1 MPCHCDNSAYRPAVV
16 RFREIM
22 SKYYITSGVAIEE
35 LVIGEKLGASDAG
48 NVFAIIAPLQLADSA
63 AKIYL
68 NPKAFDAERIGT
80 LVEKVPSQL
89 WAVLASGAQ
98 YPQYAWPQHIVYA
111 KSAFAK
117 GLQPVGILM
126 PKIDSLAT
134 VTLDAYFDPS
144 SGKTMG
150 LDAHRLAL
158 PRKVAIAI
166 NLCKLLG
173 ELHSRK
179 VYCIDFKPENIL
191 ANRNGGQVT
200 LLDCDNYA
208 VISNNGNYYPATHL
222 STGYV
227 APEALKGKG
236 VAADLA
242 EAQDCF
248 ALAAGLF
255 RLFNY
260 GISPFSGTI
269 NKSWREAEGD
279 DARVEAGYYPYGLHP
294 NPAIVPSPQS
304 VHDCLPVSLRQ
315 MFDRAFREGK
325 GRPTAQEWE
334 DVLRGLR
341 EKAKYV
347 TCKEHP
353 NDPEHIHFGGL
364 PCCRCERDKRIGTT
378 EVGSANPVPS
388 RINVD
393 IQSPNSQNAAHSTPE
408 AHLSK
413 TASGWRHWIIWIV
426 AVALGITLLTF
437 LGNRD
442 GDNSSTH
449 VRTPLQSPPLSQTPG
464 ESTRSEPVASI
475 KPAMP
480 QAESPGR
487 RPFTKEEIYYCL
499 EKEYRL
505 NVISN
510 ILSGSNT
517 PAPVTLLSDSSDY
530 NARCKNYAFSGS
542 DHEAAKSTFERN
554 KESIRDKALTEAESF
569 KKIALPS
576 SPTTDEAGD
585 QGLLPNKASDSGAQ
599 KQSGARPLQH
609 DQAKTRGAPVASLQH
624 EKPAD
629 SRVSPTMPG
638 GENSTGIDS
647 PNRGHATRTQEPV
660 QVRNDSAPNLAP
672 RQQKPLSSSLLTAIQ
687 RGDLPTVNEYLN
699 RGTSPNEIMANGAPI
714 LKNAVVSSAMPVAEL
729 LLSRGADVNARDAS
743 GKTALYWAKRMNN
756 EAFVQMLLK
765 HGAQD

>member
-1 MPCHCDNSAYRPAVV
+1 MPRRCDNTTYRPAVV
-16 RFREIM
+16 LFRGIM

-35 LVIGEKLGASDAG
+35 LVIGEKLGASDTG
-48 NVFAIIAPLQLADSA
+48 NKFAIIAPLQLADSVA
-63 AKIYL
+63 YIYL

-111 KSAFAK
+111 KSGFSK

-126 PKIDSLAT
+126 PKIDLLAT

-144 SGKTMG
+144 SGRTKG

-173 ELHSRK
+173 ELHSRQ

-208 VISNNGNYYPATHL
+208 VISNNGKYYPATHL
-222 STGYV
+222 SKGYV
-227 APEALKGKG
+227 APEVLKRKG
-236 VAADLA
+236 VTSDLA

-255 RLFNY
+255 QIFNY
-260 GISPFSGTI
+260 GISPFSGRI
-269 NKSWREAEGD
+269 NKGWLEAEED

-315 MFDRAFREGK
+315 MFDRAFREDK

-334 DVLRGLR
+334 DVLRSLR

-347 TCKEHP
+347 ICKEHP
-353 NDPEHIHFGGL
+353 NDPEHIHFADL
-364 PCCRCERDKRIGTT
+364 PCCRCQRDKRIGTP
-378 EVGSANPVPS
+378 EDGSTNPQPS
-388 RINVD
+388 SISIG
-393 IQSPNSQNAAHSTPE
+393 IQNQNKQNAANTAPE
-408 AHLSK
+408 AHLVK

-426 AVALGITLLTF
+426 AVALGIALLTY

-449 VRTPLQSPPLSQTPG
+449 VRTPLQSPPLSQPSG
-464 ESTRSEPVASI
+464 ESKSGDLAGSI
-475 KPAMP
+475 NPAIP
-480 QAESPGR
+480 QAESPER

-499 EKEYRL
+499 VKEHRA
-505 NVISN
+505 NVIS
-510 ILSGSNT
+510 IVLSGSNT
-517 PAPVTLLSDSSDY
+517 PAPVSLLSDIADHK
-530 NARCKNYAFSGS
+530 ARCKNYAFSSS
-542 DHEAAKSTFERN
+542 DYEAAKSIFEHN
-554 KESIRDKALTEAESF
+554 KVSIRDKARAEAESF
-569 KKIALPS
+569 KKIDLPPLS
-576 SPTTDEAGD
+576 TTAEAND
-585 QGLLPNKASDSGAQ
+585 QGLMPNKALDLGGQ
-599 KQSGARPLQH
+599 KQRGGRLQQY
-609 DQAKTRGAPVASLQH
+609 DQTKKGEVPVASLQH
-624 EKPAD
+624 VKPAD
-629 SRVSPTMPG
+629 SSVSPTMPSRDK
-638 GENSTGIDS
+638 STGINS
-647 PNRGHATRTQEPV
+647 PDRV
-660 QVRNDSAPNLAP
+660 QAARMQGPDQARNDSTPTLAP
-672 RQQKPLSSSLLTAIQ
+672 RQQEPLSSSLLTAMQ

-729 LLSRGADVNARDAS
+729 LLRRGADINARDAS
-743 GKTALYWAKRMNN
+743 GKTALFWARSMNN

-765 HGAQD
+765 HGAHE

>member
-1 MPCHCDNSAYRPAVV
+1 
-16 RFREIM
+16 M

-48 NVFAIIAPLQLADSA
+48 NVFAIIAPLKLADSV

-68 NPKAFDAERIGT
+68 NPKAFDAEKIGI

-111 KSAFAK
+111 RSAFAK

-134 VTLDAYFDPS
+134 VALDAYFDPS
-144 SGKTMG
+144 TGKTKG

-173 ELHSRK
+173 ELHTRQ

-200 LLDCDNYA
+200 LLDCDSYA

-222 STGYV
+222 SNDYV
-227 APEALKGKG
+227 APEVLKSKG
-236 VAADLA
+236 VTADLA
-242 EAQDCF
+242 ESQDRF

-260 GISPFSGTI
+260 GISPFSGST
-269 NKSWREAEGD
+269 NKGWREAEGD

-294 NPAIVPSPQS
+294 NPAIAPSPQS

-325 GRPTAQEWE
+325 GRPTVQEWE

-347 TCKEHP
+347 TCKERP
-353 NDPEHIHFGGL
+353 NDPEHIHFAGL

-378 EVGSANPVPS
+378 EDGSANPRPS
-388 RINVD
+388 SDID
-393 IQSPNSQNAAHSTPE
+393 IQGQNSQNAAHTAPE
-408 AHLSK
+408 AHLLK
-413 TASGWRHWIIWIV
+413 TASGWRRWIIWIV
-426 AVALGITLLTF
+426 AVALGTALLTY
-437 LGNRD
+437 LGNQD

-449 VRTPLQSPPLSQTPG
+449 VRTPLQSPPSSQTPG
-464 ESTRSEPVASI
+464 ESTRGEPVASI
-475 KPAMP
+475 KPEIP
-480 QAESPGR
+480 QAESTER
-487 RPFTKEEIYYCL
+487 RPLTKEEIYYCL
-499 EKEYRL
+499 TNEYRV
-505 NVISN
+505 NVIGN

-517 PAPVTLLSDSSDY
+517 PAPTSFLSDSADY

-542 DHEAAKSTFERN
+542 DYEAAKSIFERN
-554 KESIRDKALTEAESF
+554 KESIRDKARTEAESF
-569 KKIALPS
+569 KNIALPS
-576 SPTTDEAGD
+576 SSATDEAGD
-585 QGLLPNKASDSGAQ
+585 QGFQPNKASESGTQ
-599 KQSGARPLQH
+599 KQRGARPLQY
-609 DQAKTRGAPVASLQH
+609 DQAKTRGAPVTSLQH
-624 EKPAD
+624 ENPAD
-629 SRVSPTMPG
+629 SSVSPSMASRDH
-638 GENSTGIDS
+638 STGIAS
-647 PNRGHATRTQEPV
+647 PSREQTARTQEPV
-660 QVRNDSAPNLAP
+660 QARNDRAPTLPP
-672 RQQKPLSSSLLTAIQ
+672 RQQQPLGSSLLTAIQ
-687 RGDLPTVNEYLN
+687 RGDVPTVNEYLN
-699 RGTSPNEIMANGAPI
+699 RGTNPNEIMANGAPM
-714 LKNAVVSSAMPVAEL
+714 LKNAVMSSAMPVAEL

-743 GKTALYWAKRMNN
+743 GKTALFWAKRMNN

-765 HGAQD
+765 HGAKE